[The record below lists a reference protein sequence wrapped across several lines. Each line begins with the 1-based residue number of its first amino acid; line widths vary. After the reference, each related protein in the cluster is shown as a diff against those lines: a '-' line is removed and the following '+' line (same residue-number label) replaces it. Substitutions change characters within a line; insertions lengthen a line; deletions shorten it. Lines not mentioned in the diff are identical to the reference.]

1 MHTIRWILNEA
12 HSILYI
18 INIIVTLSGIQVNKQ
33 IINEMINMVIESFEK
48 KILNE
53 FDKLGVANKLT
64 YRELDEFNKI
74 QNTLTGKIKELDN
87 IRVDK
92 PNRVIFNFQEI
103 GIDFVI
109 LFNTGTTGVEIIDST
124 YFIVHDHILEFY
136 NCDDV
141 CIGVYPVELIKEL
154 IIL

>member
-1 MHTIRWILNEA
+1 
-12 HSILYI
+12 
-18 INIIVTLSGIQVNKQ
+18 
-33 IINEMINMVIESFEK
+33 MVLESFEK

-53 FDKLGVANKLT
+53 FDKLGVANKLS

-74 QNTLTGKIKELDN
+74 QNALTGKIKELDN
-87 IRVDK
+87 IRVDNLK
-92 PNRVIFNFQEI
+92 VIFRFHET
-103 GIDFVI
+103 GADFII

-136 NCDDV
+136 NHDDA

-154 IIL
+154 KIL